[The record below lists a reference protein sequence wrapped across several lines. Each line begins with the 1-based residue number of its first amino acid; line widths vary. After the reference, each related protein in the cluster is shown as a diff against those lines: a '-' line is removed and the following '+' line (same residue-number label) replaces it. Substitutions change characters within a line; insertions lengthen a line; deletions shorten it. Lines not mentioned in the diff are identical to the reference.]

1 MCHKTQNPRLLRPG
15 MNYFRVILRG
25 AHILAHTWARSPTL
39 HGVMFTCSGIK
50 TPPLMEM

>member
-25 AHILAHTWARSPTL
+25 AHILAHTWAMRPIP
-39 HGVMFTCSGIK
+39 HGIFFRCSGIEDA
-50 TPPLMEM
+50 PSHE